1 MGIYAIADLHLSFG
15 TDKPMDVF
23 SGWEN
28 YTERLRQNWNE
39 KILNDDLVVVPGDIS
54 WGMSYEQALPDFEFL
69 DKLNGNKI
77 ILKGNHDYWFSTKSK
92 TEKFL
97 EINNISSIKIL
108 HNNHYEFCGL
118 AVCGT
123 RGWMNEKGLSPDRK
137 VLLREAG
144 RLKLSLESAVKSGL
158 EPVVFLHYP
167 PVFQQDECKEITD
180 VLKEYRVKRCY
191 YGHLHGNSCRQ
202 AFEGEKDGVNYHLI
216 SGDYIQFNPIKIV

>member
-158 EPVVFLHYP
+158 EPVAFLHYP

-202 AFEGEKDGVNYHLI
+202 AFEGEKDGVNYQLI
-216 SGDYIQFNPIKIV
+216 SGDYIQFDPIKIV